1 MSNNASFLP
10 EDYLAQ
16 KIERRTNVIS
26 LILFAVVMA
35 GVGGAFFLT
44 THKWKQVKANQTAI
58 NTRYEQAAEEI
69 RDLAELEAQKDQM
82 LDKAELAAAL
92 VERVPRSILLAELI
106 NRMPERLSLV
116 EFDLKSEKMKP
127 YVARMADPDKKPS
140 SRLKPKKAA
149 TKEQVE
155 KEAKKVQPPR
165 YLVRVAL
172 VGVAPGDL
180 EVSKFLAELN
190 AYPLLD
196 DVSLVYTEE
205 KEFDQQLMR
214 EFKINMVL
222 ETDADIRDID
232 PMVMPRDAINNS
244 LTNELRFPTT
254 EAEALSAASTDDA
267 GTAGD

>member
-69 RDLAELEAQKDQM
+69 RDLAELESQKDQM
-82 LDKAELAAAL
+82 LEKAELAAAL

-116 EFDLKSEKMKP
+116 EFELKSEKMKP
-127 YVARMADPDKKPS
+127 YVARTADTDKKATS
-140 SRLKPKKAA
+140 SRLKPKRAA
-149 TKEQVE
+149 TKEDVE
-155 KEAKKVQPPR
+155 KEQKKVQPPR
-165 YLVRVAL
+165 YVVRISL
-172 VGVAPGDL
+172 IGVAPGDL

-190 AYPLLD
+190 AYPLLQE
-196 DVSLVYTEE
+196 VSLVYTEE

-232 PMVMPRDAINNS
+232 PMVMPRQSINNT
-244 LTNELRFPTT
+244 LTNELRFPSGG
-254 EAEALSAASTDDA
+254 EEALSSAPAEA
-267 GTAGD
+267 GIEGD